1 MVAAG
6 GQRDH
11 PRLFDAPEIA
21 REPLKAVGED
31 RRVRA
36 DIAEVGALRD
46 LSTMVRTENGA
57 SGIRAVRAGELALT
71 GRSGTSALTVAIG
84 GVSGPNMLTP
94 RLSEDDRCC

>member
-1 MVAAG
+1 VACAEMVAAG

-21 REPLKAVGED
+21 REPLEAVGEV
-31 RRVRA
+31 RRVQA

-84 GVSGPNMLTP
+84 G
-94 RLSEDDRCC
+94 